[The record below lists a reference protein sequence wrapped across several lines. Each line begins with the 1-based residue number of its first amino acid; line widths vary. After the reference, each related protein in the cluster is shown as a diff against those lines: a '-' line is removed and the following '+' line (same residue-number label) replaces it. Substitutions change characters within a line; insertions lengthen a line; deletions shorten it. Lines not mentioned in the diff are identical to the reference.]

1 MKSLKKL
8 SAVAALFFTAS
19 VLFAQNETA
28 EDKSET
34 KILSLTVEDAVQYA
48 LKNSKSLKSSAIDL
62 EIKKRASDNAWN
74 ILLPSLSASATAARL
89 NNIDSTLQSANGSI
103 QLANA
108 VLGTTTPVMEES
120 EKAHW
125 SVIGNVGAQWNF
137 NLAML
142 DSIKIAKN
150 QYESGKITW
159 EQAQRDTEVNIRK
172 MFYGLLVQQES
183 LEIEKESLKNAEALW
198 KQAEKQYNN
207 GSIPRIKMLN
217 TRVTYENKKPKVLNA
232 ESSLNQTKES
242 FALLLGLPYGEKFT
256 LEGSI
261 EFAYVDVNANE
272 LFSKYVEQNNTI
284 RNFKKQIETMA
295 LSIRAKNLS
304 TFTPSLSVNWSYNPM
319 LFAMSE
325 WNDKNI
331 GFGEE
336 KDSGVLSFTVVYK
349 NIFDMLPCSSNMQ
362 SIKDLKQARAK
373 LQLQLEDLYQN
384 TEIEIHKL
392 CDQLEVAKE
401 NIEAMQRNVTLA
413 QEAYESTLKSYYA
426 GQTERLEILNSE
438 EQLNQAKLGL
448 LSEKNN
454 YVSAVLDLETKL
466 NITLK

>member
-183 LEIEKESLKNAEALW
+183 LEIKKESLKNAESRW
-198 KQAEKQYNN
+198 KQSERLYNN
-207 GSIPRIKMLN
+207 GTVPRLQMLN
-217 TRVTYENKKPKVLNA
+217 SRVTYENKKPEVLNA
-232 ESSLNQTKES
+232 ENSLNQTKEL
-242 FALLLGLPYGEKFT
+242 FAFMLGLPYGEKFT
-256 LEGSI
+256 LVGGI
-261 EFAYVDVNANE
+261 EFSYVKADADE
-272 LFSKYVEQNNTI
+272 LFKKYSEQNREI
-284 RNFKKQIETMA
+284 RDLKKKKELLD

-304 TFTPSLSVNWSYNPM
+304 TFTPSLSVNWSYQPT
-319 LFAMSE
+319 LYAMGD
-325 WNDKNI
+325 WYDTDI
-331 GFGEE
+331 GPYEA
-336 KDSGVLSFTVVYK
+336 KDGGSLSFTVVYS
-349 NIFDMLPCSSNMQ
+349 NLFNMLPFSSNMQ
-362 SIKDLKQARAK
+362 SIKDLKQQRSQVE
-373 LQLQLEDLYQN
+373 LGMEQLYQN

-392 CDQLEVAKE
+392 CNNIDVAKE
-401 NIEAMQRNVTLA
+401 NLEAMKRNVSIA
-413 QEAYESTLKSYYA
+413 QEAYESTLKSYNA
-426 GQTERLEILNSE
+426 GQTERLELQDSE
-438 EQLNQAKLGL
+438 TQLNQAKLGL
-448 LSEKNN
+448 MNEKYN

-466 NITLK
+466 NISLK

>member
-28 EDKSET
+28 GDKSET

-74 ILLPSLSASATAARL
+74 VLLPSLSASATAARL

-150 QYESGKITW
+150 QYESGIITW
-159 EQAQRDTEVNIRK
+159 EQAQRETEVQIRK

-183 LEIEKESLKNAEALW
+183 LEINRESLKNAESRW
-198 KQAEKQYNN
+198 KQSERLYNN
-207 GSIPRIKMLN
+207 GTVPRLQMLN
-217 TRVTYENKKPKVLNA
+217 SRVTYENKKPEVLNA
-232 ESSLNQTKES
+232 ENSLNQTKEL
-242 FALLLGLPYGEKFT
+242 FAFLLGLPYGEKFT
-256 LEGSI
+256 LVGSI
-261 EFAYVDVNANE
+261 EFSYVTVNAEE
-272 LFSKYVEQNNTI
+272 LFSKYVEQNRDI
-284 RNFKKQIETMA
+284 RELKKKKELLD
-295 LSIRAKNLS
+295 LSIRAQNLS
-304 TFTPSLSVNWSYNPM
+304 TFTPSLSVNWGYNPTHY
-319 LFAMSE
+319 AMGE
-325 WNDKNI
+325 WNDKDI
-331 GFGEE
+331 GPYEANDKGT
-336 KDSGVLSFTVVYK
+336 LSFTLAYK
-349 NIFDMLPCSSNMQ
+349 NLFDMLPFSSNMQ
-362 SIKDLKQARAK
+362 GLKDLKQQRSQVE
-373 LQLQLEDLYQN
+373 LGLEQRYQN

-392 CDQLEVAKE
+392 CNNIDVAKE
-401 NIEAMQRNVTLA
+401 NLEAMKRNVTIA
-413 QEAYESTLKSYYA
+413 QEAYESTLKSYNA
-426 GQTERLEILNSE
+426 GQTERLELQDSE
-438 EQLNQAKLGL
+438 TQLNQAKLGL
-448 LSEKNN
+448 MNEKLN

-466 NITLK
+466 NINLK